1 MQGFHVA
8 RHPVKHVPDASIFR
22 WEITGGP
29 SSAGLGFH
37 ATAPILLAALPGLV
51 HSEPNEI
58 LFGNAPQRANMAI
71 VTTVQVKTP
80 NFSLASIQWRAAG
93 PVGKLYGE
101 NSFVGLLIMIM
112 SCVNKSD
119 PSPSERDMELKTKD
133 PLMPR
138 TNFTTML
145 NIVTGL
151 MVEASATAFRQNLV
165 AIVQSI
171 KGSSLQ
177 NWFFNGARP
186 ASKAHAEAAGPSQA
200 QSAPPP
206 PPLPAP
212 APPPPPGAT
221 SGAPRQRIPISN
233 TQPVSSLGISTTKHD
248 WRIS

>member
-1 MQGFHVA
+1 
-8 RHPVKHVPDASIFR
+8 
-22 WEITGGP
+22 
-29 SSAGLGFH
+29 
-37 ATAPILLAALPGLV
+37 
-51 HSEPNEI
+51 
-58 LFGNAPQRANMAI
+58 MAI
-71 VTTVQVKTP
+71 VTTAQVKPP

-93 PVGKLYGE
+93 PGGKLYGE

-119 PSPSERDMELKTKD
+119 PSPSERDMDLKTKD
-133 PLMPR
+133 RLMPR
-138 TNFTTML
+138 TNSTTML

-177 NWFFNGARP
+177 NCFFNWARP
-186 ASKAHAEAAGPSQA
+186 ASKAHAATAKSSQA

-206 PPLPAP
+206 PPAPALPAP
-212 APPPPPGAT
+212 PGPT

-233 TQPVSSLGISTTKHD
+233 TQPVSSLGISTCKHAGGHRRRQSRPSSTK
-248 WRIS
+248 